1 MVPEEIWFDDT
12 GDCGSV
18 SDQLKAAYALA
29 TKCYQNPLDDSVSIG
44 DSPSN
49 DIGKSADSEGVGQ
62 GLLYPDSTGATVTPP
77 KVDSLVGGKC
87 KGGKSRTRKK
97 SKKVKSND
105 HNVKGGCRVERIH
118 W

>member
-1 MVPEEIWFDDT
+1 M

-18 SDQLKAAYALA
+18 SDQLKAAFALA

-44 DSPSN
+44 E
-49 DIGKSADSEGVGQ
+49 IHRAMTSASLLILR
-62 GLLYPDSTGATVTPP
+62 GLFSVYCILEMILQEQRSLLP
-77 KVDSLVGGKC
+77 KLIHLLVESAKVENPGPE
-87 KGGKSRTRKK
+87 K

>member
-1 MVPEEIWFDDT
+1 M

-18 SDQLKAAYALA
+18 SDQLKAAFALA
-29 TKCYQNPLDDSVSIG
+29 TKCYQHQLDDSVSIG
-44 DSPSN
+44 E
-49 DIGKSADSEGVGQ
+49 IHRAMTSASLLILR
-62 GLLYPDSTGATVTPP
+62 GLFSVYCILEMILQEQRSLLP
-77 KVDSLVGGKC
+77 KLIHLLVESAKVENPGPE
-87 KGGKSRTRKK
+87 K